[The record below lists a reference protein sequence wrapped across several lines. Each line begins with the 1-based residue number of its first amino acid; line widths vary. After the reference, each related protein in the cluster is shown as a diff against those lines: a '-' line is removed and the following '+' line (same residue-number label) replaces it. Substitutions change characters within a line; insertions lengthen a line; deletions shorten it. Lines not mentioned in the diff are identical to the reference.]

1 MLKLE
6 TKSPELLRKTL
17 KYSQIIQNSSGV
29 LIISV
34 LKKISYFQNRRD
46 QVPNKELAKTL
57 AETENRAGI
66 AELVK
71 NLKHKNKRVQSD
83 CLAVLYH
90 IGYVKPHLIADYVED
105 FLVLLKSKNNRL
117 VWGGMIA
124 LSTIAEL
131 KTKEICA
138 NLDTLKQ
145 TIDKGTLISVVWG
158 VKTMAKI
165 ASSNKSCKPDVVPI
179 LLSQLK
185 KCIPRDVAMHFENSL
200 PAIDDDNKAMFLKI
214 AEDRKQELTS
224 SQLARLKKAM
234 KNL

>member
-1 MLKLE
+1 M
-6 TKSPELLRKTL
+6 
-17 KYSQIIQNSSGV
+17 
-29 LIISV
+29 SV
-34 LKKISYFQNRRD
+34 LNKISYFQNRRD
-46 QVPNKELAKTL
+46 EVPNKELAKTL
-57 AETENRAGI
+57 AETENKAGI
-66 AELVK
+66 AELVA
-71 NLKHKNKRVQSD
+71 NLKHKNKSVQSD

-105 FLVLLKSKNNRL
+105 FLALLKSKNNRL

-138 NLDTLKQ
+138 NLDTVKQ
-145 TIDKGTLISVVWG
+145 AIDKGTLITVVWG
-158 VKTMAKI
+158 VKAIAKI

-200 PAIDDDNKAMFLKI
+200 PAIDDENKAMFLRI
-214 AEDRKQELTS
+214 VEDRKKELTT
-224 SQLARLKKAM
+224 SQLSRLKKAM

>member
-1 MLKLE
+1 M
-6 TKSPELLRKTL
+6 
-17 KYSQIIQNSSGV
+17 
-29 LIISV
+29 SV
-34 LKKISYFQNRRD
+34 LHKISYFQNRRD
-46 QVPNKELAKTL
+46 QDLNKELAKTL
-57 AETENRAGI
+57 AETENIAGI
-66 AELVK
+66 AELVT

-90 IGYVKPHLIADYVED
+90 IGYVKPCLISDYVED
-105 FLVLLKSKNNRL
+105 FLSLLKSKNNRL

-138 NLDTLKQ
+138 NLDTIKQ
-145 TIDKGTLISVVWG
+145 AIDKGTLITVVWG
-158 VKTMAKI
+158 VKTIAKI

-200 PAIDDDNKAMFLKI
+200 PAIDDDNKAMFLRI
-214 AEDRKQELTS
+214 VEDRKKELTT